1 MDYNKIISNSMH
13 YITYL
18 LNCHLKPTIK
28 FHNFQHTLSVVEAC
42 STMAMF
48 YQLSEE
54 ETAILIT
61 SAWFHDVGYIQTT
74 EGHEK
79 VSNEILKSFFEAKEV
94 AADFIQKCCECIDA
108 TQLGYQPKNRLQS
121 ILKDA
126 DYNHIISDNYWIL
139 NERLKKEIESL
150 NDIQVTQEVWYERN
164 LTFLSSLTF
173 ATSYYEIKFQGK
185 KEQRIKENEAILR
198 SFTSL
203 KTTI

>member
-1 MDYNKIISNSMH
+1 
-13 YITYL
+13 
-18 LNCHLKPTIK
+18 
-28 FHNFQHTLSVVEAC
+28 
-42 STMAMF
+42 MAMF

-79 VSNEILKSFFEAKEV
+79 VSKEILKSFFEAKEV
-94 AADFIQKCCECIDA
+94 AANFIQKCCECIDA

-126 DYNHIISDNYWIL
+126 DYNHIISDNYWVL